1 MRCHVKSCL
10 QCIHS
15 LQHYTRAR
23 VARWSY
29 LKKTGPDIKTPHA
42 LRKRENGEGYPPSCK
57 IVIAAPQGLGQS
69 PSWKLKQFCCTLY
82 QKTDLVNRILLNV
95 KKILCQCA
103 TRVMLKRIADKIP
116 DFHLSDFQWNCQP
129 DFVPKNRW
137 SGQILDFWQP

>member
-15 LQHYTRAR
+15 LQHYTRSR

-29 LKKTGPDIKTPHA
+29 FKKLDRTSRHHMHWGRGKMGKGI
-42 LRKRENGEGYPPSCK
+42 PPSCK

-103 TRVMLKRIADKIP
+103 TRVMLKWIADKIP